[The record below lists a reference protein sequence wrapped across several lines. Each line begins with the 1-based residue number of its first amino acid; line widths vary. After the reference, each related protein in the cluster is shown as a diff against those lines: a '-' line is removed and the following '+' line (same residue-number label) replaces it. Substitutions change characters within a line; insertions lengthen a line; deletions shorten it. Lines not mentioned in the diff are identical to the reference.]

1 MRILTQIQAEEIVE
15 RQKKYFESGC
25 TRDLSFRLEQ
35 LRRLHAG
42 IVKYENKLLDA
53 LNSDLGKCAFEG
65 YATEIGF
72 VLSSISCAIKKLRK
86 WDRPVRCRAPIT
98 LFYSKSRI
106 IKEPY
111 GSVYIIGPYN
121 YPFQLIMEPLIGAIA
136 AGNCAVISSSE
147 FTPAVSEAVGE
158 LINELFPFEYIC
170 SVGGG
175 RENNTVLLKA
185 GFDYIFFTGS
195 ERVGKIVYEAAAR
208 RLIPVTLELGGKSPV
223 ILHKNSDIRTA
234 ARRIIWGKLLNAGQ
248 TCVAPDYVL
257 AHKSV
262 KTEFLEA
269 LKRSITEFYGYD
281 IKNNPQYGRI
291 VSYEH
296 TRRLAEILNVDRKYI
311 IAGGETDLNARYVE
325 PAILCPDSDA
335 ACMREELFGPIL
347 PVLEYENEKEITDFI
362 NSRPKPLALYIF
374 SNDKAFVRRM
384 LLSIPSGGA
393 AVNDTISHILN
404 PRLPF
409 GGVGA
414 SGMGRY
420 HGRYSYEAFSYA
432 RSVLKRSVRFKTEA
446 AFPPY
451 DSKKLGLVKRLM
463 K

>member
-1 MRILTQIQAEEIVE
+1 M
-15 RQKKYFESGC
+15 
-25 TRDLSFRLEQ
+25 D
-35 LRRLHAG
+35 
-42 IVKYENKLLDA
+42 
-53 LNSDLGKCAFEG
+53 
-65 YATEIGF
+65 
-72 VLSSISCAIKKLRK
+72 
-86 WDRPVRCRAPIT
+86 
-98 LFYSKSRI
+98 
-106 IKEPY
+106 
-111 GSVYIIGPYN
+111 
-121 YPFQLIMEPLIGAIA
+121 
-136 AGNCAVISSSE
+136 
-147 FTPAVSEAVGE
+147 
-158 LINELFPFEYIC
+158 
-170 SVGGG
+170 GG

-451 DSKKLGLVKRLM
+451 DFKKLGLVKRLM